1 MLPDTRFTALP
12 PEAHRIGYSVTAP
25 LGFRA
30 TGIAA
35 GLKSS
40 NRLDLG
46 VLLSDEVCVSTGL
59 FTRNTAAAAPVCV
72 TRDESHC
79 DRLRGVVVNSG
90 NANACSGA
98 VGVRDA
104 RRMRKLVAEELGLA
118 PEEFAVCSTGVIGAA
133 LPMPRVERGIVQATS
148 RLTRDGGTR
157 FAAAIR
163 TTDRSPKHGAL
174 RLVLPEGEVC
184 LGFAAKGAG
193 MISPHMATMLC
204 FVTCDALVS
213 APEWARMVEQA
224 AAASF
229 NRISVDGQE
238 STNDT
243 VLAFSNGASG
253 VRPGEQ
259 GLALLAETLKASLL
273 ALAVAIVA
281 DGEGATKVV
290 RLSVSGARRGSE
302 AEAVARA
309 IADSPLVK
317 AAFYGE
323 DPNWGRVVQ
332 SAGQA
337 LAALGDDTPLKAD
350 VDYGSVRVLDDGLPV
365 RLGEAESATLKH
377 VMRQGE
383 LELCIGLRQ
392 GGEQA
397 TLYFSDLTHQYV
409 TFNAEYTT

>member
-1 MLPDTRFTALP
+1 MLHASRFCALP
-12 PEAHRIGYSVTAP
+12 PEAHRVGQSVTAP
-25 LGFRA
+25 LGYRA
-30 TGIAA
+30 AGMAA
-35 GLKSS
+35 GLKAS

-46 VLLSDEVCVSTGL
+46 VLVSDEPCASAGL
-59 FTRNTAAAAPVCV
+59 FTRNTAAAAPVRV
-72 TRDESHC
+72 TRDEC
-79 DRLRGVVVNSG
+79 ECERLQGVVVNSG

-98 VGVRDA
+98 VGMRDA
-104 RRMRKLVAEELGLA
+104 RRMRNLGAEKLGLP
-118 PEEFAVCSTGVIGAA
+118 PEQLGVCSTGVIGLP
-133 LPMPRVERGIVQATS
+133 LPMPLIERGVVQAAS

-163 TTDRSPKHGAL
+163 TTDRTPKHGAL
-174 RLVLPEGEVC
+174 RLDLPEGEIR

-204 FVTCDALVS
+204 FVTCDAVVS
-213 APEWARMVEQA
+213 APDWARMVGA
-224 AAASF
+224 AVSRSF

-253 VRPGEQ
+253 VRPGDQ
-259 GLALLAETLKASLL
+259 SLGLLAQALDAALLS
-273 ALAVAIVA
+273 LAVAIVA

-290 RLSVSGARRGSE
+290 RLSVGGARDDSQ

-309 IADSPLVK
+309 IANSPLVK

-337 LAALGDDTPLKAD
+337 LAARGEAAPLRAD
-350 VDYGSVRVLDDGLPV
+350 VDYGEVRVLDDGLPAS
-365 RLGEAESATLKH
+365 LSAAEADALKR
-377 VMRQGE
+377 VMRRSE
-383 LELCIGLRQ
+383 LDLRIDLRQ
-392 GGEQA
+392 GPA
-397 TLYFSDLTHQYV
+397 HSMLYFSDLTHQYV

>member
-1 MLPDTRFTALP
+1 MLPETRFAALP
-12 PEAHRIGYSVTAP
+12 RGAHRIGQSVTAP

-30 TGIAA
+30 AGMAA

-46 VLLSDEVCVSTGL
+46 VLVSDEPCASACL
-59 FTRNTAAAAPVCV
+59 FTRNTAAAAPVRV
-72 TRDESHC
+72 TRDECEC
-79 DRLRGVVVNSG
+79 DRLQGVVVNSG
-90 NANACSGA
+90 NANACAG
-98 VGVRDA
+98 GGGMRDA
-104 RRMRKLVAEELGLA
+104 RRMRNLSAEKVGLPPDKLG
-118 PEEFAVCSTGVIGAA
+118 VCSTGVIGMA
-133 LPMPRVERGIVQATS
+133 LPMPLIERGIVQAAS

-163 TTDRSPKHGAL
+163 TTDRTPKHGAL
-174 RLVLPEGEVC
+174 RIDLPEGAVR

-204 FVTCDALVS
+204 FVTCDAIVP
-213 APEWARMVEQA
+213 APEWSRIVESA
-224 AAASF
+224 VADSF

-253 VRPGEQ
+253 VQPGGQ
-259 GLALLAETLKASLL
+259 SLALLAQALKAAMLS
-273 ALAVAIVA
+273 LAVAIVA

-290 RLSVSGARRGSE
+290 KLSVHDARDERE
-302 AEAVARA
+302 AETVARA

-350 VDYGSVRVLDDGLPV
+350 IDYGSVRVLDDGRPV
-365 RLGEAESATLKH
+365 RLAEGEASMLTQ
-377 VMRQGE
+377 VMRQSE
-383 LELCIGLRQ
+383 LELSVGLRQ
-392 GGEQA
+392 GRA
-397 TLYFSDLTHQYV
+397 ATTLYFSDLTHQYV

>member
-1 MLPDTRFTALP
+1 MLHASRFCALP
-12 PEAHRIGYSVTAP
+12 PEAQRVGHSVTAP

-30 TGIAA
+30 AGLAA
-35 GLKSS
+35 GLKAS

-46 VLLSDEVCVSTGL
+46 LLVSEEPCVSVGL
-59 FTRNTAAAAPVCV
+59 FTRNTAAAAPVRV
-72 TRDESHC
+72 TRDECEC
-79 DRLRGVVVNSG
+79 DRLQGVVVNSG

-98 VGVRDA
+98 VGLRDA
-104 RRMRKLVAEELGLA
+104 RRMRDLGAEKLGLA
-118 PEEFAVCSTGVIGAA
+118 PAQLGVCSTGVIGQP
-133 LPMPRVERGIVQATS
+133 LPMPLIERGVAQAAA

-163 TTDRSPKHGAL
+163 TTDRTPKHGAL
-174 RLVLPEGEVC
+174 RLTLPEGEVR

-204 FVTCDALVS
+204 FVTCDALVA
-213 APEWARMVEQA
+213 APDWARLVA
-224 AAASF
+224 AAVGRSF

-253 VRPGEQ
+253 VRPGAR
-259 GLALLAETLKASLL
+259 GLELLGQALDAALL

-290 RLSVSGARRGSE
+290 RLAVSGARDEPE

-332 SAGQA
+332 AAGQA
-337 LAALGDDTPLKAD
+337 LAARGEAAPLRAD
-350 VDYGSVRVLDDGLPV
+350 VDYGEVRLLADGLPV
-365 RLGEAESATLKH
+365 SLAASGTDALKRIMRRNELDLG
-377 VMRQGE
+377 
-383 LELCIGLRQ
+383 IDLRQ
-392 GGEQA
+392 GTARA